1 MHCCIYSPMIDC
13 TLVMFPLS
21 CLYRQLLPRLRPFV
35 GSSAHPWAMLERRC
49 YSLQKVW
56 SVRDSW
62 QDAHRYSY
70 SNSTKRYSH
79 SSRRDRHSHSHCCSH
94 DRHSDVKD
102 FRLCFVPTA
111 TATFRRFRFRLF
123 RRLGYYFLLFVT
135 LFDIHMCCTWG
146 FSVMVV
152 GSA

>member
-1 MHCCIYSPMIDC
+1 MPKPYSPIIDH

-21 CLYRQLLPRLRPFV
+21 SLAAAVAEAQSSHRLPCPYMSGAVAVIF
-35 GSSAHPWAMLERRC
+35 SAPRR
-49 YSLQKVW
+49 YE

-102 FRLCFVPTA
+102 FRLCFVPTV

-123 RRLGYYFLLFVT
+123 RRLDYLFLLFVI
-135 LFDIHMCCTWG
+135 LFDIHYMLHMG
-146 FSVMVV
+146 SFSVMVV